1 METAKVFEY
10 EENKA
15 ITLPADY
22 RLQEDEM
29 VIRRLGDVILLVP
42 KSKVWETFMEGI
54 NGFTD
59 DFMADGRS
67 QDHPSTREKL

>member
-15 ITLPADY
+15 IKLPADY

-59 DFMADGRS
+59 DFMADDRS
-67 QDHPSTREKL
+67 PDYPSTREKL